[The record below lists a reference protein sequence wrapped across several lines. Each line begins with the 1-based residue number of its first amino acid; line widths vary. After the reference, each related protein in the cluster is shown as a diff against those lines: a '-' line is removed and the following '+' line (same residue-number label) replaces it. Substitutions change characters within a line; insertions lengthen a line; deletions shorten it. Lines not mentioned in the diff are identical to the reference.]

1 MKVTL
6 AKALKERSR
15 LAGRLKRNF
24 EILSQENSKI
34 SGSIRSFDLKALMAE
49 TMQMHAAIIRLKQ
62 IIAETN
68 APIAGRL
75 AEMDEIKSIITQLN
89 KIDVTEGIQA
99 RSYGETATFDV
110 VFPRAE
116 ILRYVETMQK
126 RGEAIQDELDEFN
139 VKTKV
144 ELPEL

>member
-6 AKALKERSR
+6 AKALKEKSR

-75 AEMDEIKSIITQLN
+75 AEMDEIKSIITQQDRRDRGDSSPLLRRN
-89 KIDVTEGIQA
+89 RHIRRGIPPGGDSA
-99 RSYGETATFDV
+99 VCRNDAEKRRSHSG
-110 VFPRAE
+110 
-116 ILRYVETMQK
+116 
-126 RGEAIQDELDEFN
+126 
-139 VKTKV
+139 
-144 ELPEL
+144 

>member
-6 AKALKERSR
+6 AKALKEKSR

-110 VFPRAE
+110 VFPGR
-116 ILRYVETMQK
+116 RFCGMSK
-126 RGEAIQDELDEFN
+126 RCRKEEKPFRMN
-139 VKTKV
+139 WMNSM
-144 ELPEL
+144 